1 MSTMQLGRRICS
13 EPVPSC
19 PMQKEAHT
27 VFLILDSG
35 RGFRNMDE
43 SVAKEL
49 S

>member
-1 MSTMQLGRRICS
+1 MQLGRRIGS

-19 PMQKEAHT
+19 PTQKEALT
-27 VFLILDSG
+27 VFLILDSA
-35 RGFRNMDE
+35 RGFRNVDE

>member
-1 MSTMQLGRRICS
+1 MGS

-19 PMQKEAHT
+19 PAQKEALT
-27 VFLILDSG
+27 VFSILDSAIE
-35 RGFRNMDE
+35 FRNADE